1 MKKSF
6 NLPNLLSLS
15 RIFLAPLVMVL
26 LSGLFPAS
34 LGGAAHGISVGEA
47 LAGIV
52 FILASLTDAVDGYI
66 ARSRGLITNFGKFI
80 DPLSDKVLV
89 VGALLALLDLG
100 RIPGWMVM
108 VIITRDFVV
117 SGLRMAAATKG
128 VVIAAGAWGKLKTVT
143 QIVAIVMLI
152 FKLPFAMTVTWISVI
167 LTLWSGLTYLYNGWE
182 LIDDADDELDKNT
195 GEVK

>member
-34 LGGAAHGISVGEA
+34 LGHSVHSISVGEG

-128 VVIAAGAWGKLKTVT
+128 VVIAAGTWGKLKTVT

-152 FKLPFAMTVTWISVI
+152 FKLPLAMTVTWISVI

-182 LIDDADDELDKNT
+182 LIDDGDDEVVKNT
-195 GEVK
+195 EEVK